1 MVMKSRICVVSG
13 IFVLSM
19 LTVYCFGAPEPKN
32 PQTPEPK
39 ISETTG
45 KIQQMLDQILPQV
58 NQERK
63 PSQSNMSACQKTLD
77 ESKRHFLGMDDKQK
91 AQYCL
96 LQSWVAYY
104 SDDTNNAHLNAAKAC
119 KLDATSGDAWI
130 TQVAMSLL
138 ADKRPMLP
146 RPPRPARVQRNRPGQ
161 AGMESPETAHGVQ
174 DSAAQI
180 QKGKLD
186 FDLNLFLPEAVG
198 KKIEPLQLNC
208 LNGTTLSYQPG
219 NEALCVLFWR
229 EFESKTKTTAAGGD
243 PNRAARVSPQP
254 MAAGPMMEGEMM
266 GATTSEA
273 TPIAAFGKLFQAG
286 FLSGRMKFLAVN
298 LDSAANKQAVVDGMI
313 ERPQPW
319 AQVMMA
325 GQAEGLFSDF
335 SSIPA
340 GRPIL
345 MMTDMS
351 GTVRYAGPATGI
363 IAPMLLNKI
372 ASAADFAPSEAT
384 QEQIEPSSI
393 PTDANSVPHIEPMDG
408 NSLPQTGP
416 VAQPPQPIQRPTR
429 QPTVPQQGQY
439 KELSE
444 EDKIQAERK
453 LQAAKD
459 LFMPLGRKM
468 GMTYKRGVEICR
480 GIMREYPGSEYA
492 EQARQLLRQVPENQR
507 SRYGITDQELGL

>member
-63 PSQSNMSACQKTLD
+63 PSQSNISACQKTLD

-492 EQARQLLRQVPENQR
+492 DKARQLLRQVPENQR